1 MYAAD
6 SYEHILLYLARRWRG
21 KPYMCALL
29 FAPPGTD
36 VGRSIFARLMDW
48 HYRSGDN
55 FDFFCVGYGN
65 WQQDPNEKPVASIAP
80 GGNLTPIDFYYNAK
94 AFNEVLANVRTRSR
108 WQYSGEADL
117 LLVNVVIDPQTEE
130 PHIDFDD
137 MVALDV
143 DLIVRDKV
151 FATTSRLLERICQSA
166 DEAAAAGRSLTVDQF
181 SDQMVLHTALRGAMS
196 KLIETLK
203 LDSLLGPKH
212 FIVGAHLLKVL

>member
-6 SYEHILLYLARRWRG
+6 SYEHIILYLARRWRG

-65 WQQDPNEKPVASIAP
+65 WKQDPDEKPVATITP
-80 GGNLTPIDFYYNAK
+80 GNGLTPIDFYYNAK
-94 AFNEVLANVRTRSR
+94 AFNEVLTEVRARSG
-108 WQYSGEADL
+108 WHYSGEADL
-117 LLVNVVIDPQTEE
+117 LLVNVVIDPKTEQ
-130 PHIDFDD
+130 PYIDFGD

-143 DLIVRDKV
+143 DLIVREKV

-166 DEAAAAGRSLTVDQF
+166 DEAAATGESLSVNQF
-181 SDQMVLHTALRGAMS
+181 SDQLVLRTALRGAMS

-203 LDSLLGPKH
+203 IGTLLGARH
-212 FIVGAHLLKVL
+212 FIVGAHLLKIQ